1 MLLLLLLLV
10 LVVVVVVVV
19 VVVMVVVVGVGPSCP
34 PGAWVQ
40 TPSVLPCLG
49 SAQMAVV
56 ASRYHRTDGCVLPYC
71 PNVLLLAV
79 LVVGILDVFF
89 FFFIIFLGVGRGTV
103 YF

>member
-1 MLLLLLLLV
+1 MLLLV
-10 LVVVVVVVV
+10 L
-19 VVVMVVVVGVGPSCP
+19 VVVGVGPSCP
-34 PGAWVQ
+34 PGTWVQ

-89 FFFIIFLGVGRGTV
+89 FFFFFFIFLGVGRGTV